1 MTDIMSKEA
10 AQTGAPAGLNSA
22 LSGAIVAGTAVA
34 LGAFGAHAL
43 KTSLSADNLAI
54 FETGVR
60 YQMYHGLGLLALS
73 AYPQQRRGPAWLLA
87 GTLIF
92 SGSLYALSLSDV
104 KVLGAITPVGGVLQL
119 IGWGLVA
126 LDARRGMGQGGRR

>member
-1 MTDIMSKEA
+1 MASSATASQA
-10 AQTGAPAGLNSA
+10 APRFNPA
-22 LSGAIVAGTAVA
+22 LSGALLTGTAVA

-43 KTSLSADNLAI
+43 KATLSPENLAI

-60 YQMYHGLGLLALS
+60 YQMYHGLGLLVLG
-73 AYPQQRRGPAWLLA
+73 AYPQQRRGPKWLLA

-92 SGSLYALSLSDV
+92 SGSLYVLALSDI
-104 KVLGAITPVGGVLQL
+104 KVLGAITPIGGVLQL

-126 LDARRGMGQGGRR
+126 LDSRRRVESD